1 MGSSS
6 SKHASE
12 NNRSI
17 EEKKNKKEDGSN
29 INPLF
34 RGEDVEL
41 QLELELKVEKGKSG
55 KVSSDSYS
63 NCWQD
68 SVSIEPTNDKILT
81 H

>member
-12 NNRSI
+12 NNRSL
-17 EEKKNKKEDGSN
+17 EEKKNKKEDGAN

-41 QLELELKVEKGKSG
+41 
-55 KVSSDSYS
+55 
-63 NCWQD
+63 
-68 SVSIEPTNDKILT
+68 
-81 H
+81 